1 MSSNLRANGY
11 IFEESRDLGLNI
23 HEGTASMAGCRIS
36 GSTSMAIRCY
46 GTSMIDFRGA
56 PCEITGSPLGIQSIA
71 GGALNGVHPTFRGC
85 ARETEIYQ
93 FKSPDEAV
101 FQFQQ

>member
-1 MSSNLRANGY
+1 
-11 IFEESRDLGLNI
+11 
-23 HEGTASMAGCRIS
+23 
-36 GSTSMAIRCY
+36 
-46 GTSMIDFRGA
+46 MIDLRGA

-71 GGALNGVHPTFRGC
+71 GGALNGVRPTFRGC